1 MSQTSDY
8 IVTNATA
15 NVWYDAPAAQWVVL
29 NAGTSATYECRSF
42 NSSGV
47 QTVYGSLAAGVRNQT
62 TSTTDRSGYTGG
74 FGVQKISSLANNGSD
89 VAGPEGSSNTTL
101 TGGAYL
107 AIRVF
112 AYTGR
117 PYLQAYVRRSG
128 AWSVAT
134 DIDIRRSGAW
144 VSRSEIDTR
153 RSSAWNQLG

>member
-8 IVTNATA
+8 IVTNAAA

-29 NAGTSATYECRSF
+29 NAATSATYECRSF

-62 TSTTDRSGYTGG
+62 TSATNRSGYISG
-74 FGVQKISSLANNGSD
+74 FGTQSNSSLGNNGTD
-89 VAGPEGSSNTTL
+89 VVGPEGSSNVTL
-101 TGGAYL
+101 SGGAYL

-117 PYLQAYVRRSG
+117 PYLQVYVRRSS
-128 AWSVAT
+128 AWSVAS
-134 DIDIRRSGAW
+134 DVLIRRTSAW
-144 VSRSEIDTR
+144 TSRSAINTR
-153 RSSAWNQLG
+153 RTSAWNQLG